1 MFYELEN
8 KKNRIIRNSPPLFT
22 QRRHGEKNVNV
33 DGVKQGKT
41 IISLVDEEKTFKGVW
56 T

>member
-8 KKNRIIRNSPPLFT
+8 KKNRIIGNSPQLFT
-22 QRRHGEKNVNV
+22 QRRHGEKKVTV
-33 DGVKQGKT
+33 DGVKQGKK

-56 T
+56 S